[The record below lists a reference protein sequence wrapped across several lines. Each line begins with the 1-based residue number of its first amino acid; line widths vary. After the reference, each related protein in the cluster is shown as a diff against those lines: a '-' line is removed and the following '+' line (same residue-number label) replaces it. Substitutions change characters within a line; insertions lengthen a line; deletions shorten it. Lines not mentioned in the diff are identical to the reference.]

1 MQQNKN
7 KMVKTQQ
14 KKTKTN
20 MNVNHLNL
28 KTHDILAPDTA
39 TLKPALVVPCP
50 FDHPLTLGLNF
61 FRISGVKREKKKKV
75 AKLLHRRPNSSF
87 VVIQLCHLV
96 VLVCIAMSGKATGL
110 TW

>member
-1 MQQNKN
+1 
-7 KMVKTQQ
+7 
-14 KKTKTN
+14 

-61 FRISGVKREKKKKV
+61 FRISGVKREKKK
-75 AKLLHRRPNSSF
+75 
-87 VVIQLCHLV
+87 
-96 VLVCIAMSGKATGL
+96 SGKITAQEAKF
-110 TW
+110 